1 MPNVHLT
8 QQMQAFADR
17 LVAQGAYANL
27 SEVVR
32 AGMRRLM
39 QEQGAAA
46 FHRMQAGLAV
56 AAGELEAGGG
66 LDFDPRRWDPEVAE

>member
-8 QQMQAFADR
+8 AQMQAFADR
-17 LVAQGAYANL
+17 LLAQGAYANL

-39 QEQGAAA
+39 EERGAAA
-46 FHRMQAGLAV
+46 FHRLEADLA
-56 AAGELEAGGG
+56 AAADELAAGGG
-66 LDFDPRRWDPEVAE
+66 VAFDPRRWDAG

>member
-8 QQMQAFADR
+8 AQMQDFADR
-17 LVAQGAYANL
+17 LVAQGAYANV

-39 QEQGAAA
+39 EERGAAA
-46 FHRMQAGLAV
+46 FHALKAEID
-56 AAGELEAGGG
+56 AAADELERGGG
-66 LDFDPRRWDPEVAE
+66 VPFDPRAWEASE